1 MTVDSAAQPE
11 SEAGDV
17 PVPPAP
23 TGTVARPFLLT
34 SFGFLVPALVLGLLA
49 SLQVIAPGIVAGA
62 GFIVYGRL
70 LPVATDLFLYG
81 WLTIGLAGALL
92 HVVTRSGRV
101 EVARPREAMAAL
113 GLMALGVV
121 LGTIGVAAGLNEG
134 RQYLEYP
141 LWADAALFLGM
152 VVFARVLLATVKDA
166 AVDAGPVRW
175 YAVAAAWWLPL
186 GFLAGNIP
194 GLTGIG
200 SVTQTAFFRA
210 AIVGLWLATGGL
222 AVVYHV
228 VARRTGRDAFPATR
242 LTLLGFWSI
251 AVVWALTAPAV
262 LTYTAVP
269 DWLETVGVIFSMGL
283 VIPAAVVFTDLVIA
297 MRHRWESVRGD
308 LAVRFVMLGGALLGL
323 WTVANL
329 AMALRSS
336 SGIVQYT
343 DWLAGVEVLGIY
355 GAFTAWLVAFAY
367 HAAPQLTGG
376 ATSSGL
382 GTTHY
387 SLMIL
392 GLLGWAGGAFLG
404 GPAAGWTWVASANE
418 AAISQAG
425 EGFRNTLRSV
435 ESFTV
440 TSFVGQALYLIALL
454 VFIAAVV
461 RKADSRARAP
471 AAAVDV
477 EDALDPELALADMHG
492 PRRLQSTAVGLF
504 VAAAVLVWVI
514 PWIETANVEGTL
526 LADTARRY
534 EDGSMEERG
543 RAVYLAEGC
552 WYCHTQQVRAIVTD
566 VGLGPVSV
574 DGDYVHETPALF
586 GVQRRGPDLMHA
598 GSREPTNDP
607 AWLVSYLADPREERG
622 YSTMPPYDHLS
633 QRDLEALAAYIA
645 ASK

>member
-11 SEAGDV
+11 SEAGDI
-17 PVPPAP
+17 PVPPEA

-34 SFGFLVPALVLGLLA
+34 SFAFLVPALVLGLVA
-49 SLQVIAPGIVAGA
+49 ALQLVAPDVITGA
-62 GFIVYGRL
+62 AFIVYGRL

-92 HVVTRSGRV
+92 HVVSRSGKV

-121 LGTIGVAAGLNEG
+121 LGTVGVAAGLNEG

-152 VVFARVLLATVKDA
+152 VLFARVLLATAKDA

-194 GLTGIG
+194 GLSGVG

-228 VARRTGRDAFPATR
+228 VARRTGRDTFPATR

-283 VIPAAVVFTDLVIA
+283 LIPAAVVFTDLVIA
-297 MRHRWESVRGD
+297 MRRRWESVRGD
-308 LAVRFVMLGGALLGL
+308 LAIRFIMFGGALLGL

-329 AMALRSS
+329 TMALRAS

-343 DWLAGVEVLGIY
+343 GWLAGVEVLGIY

-376 ATSSGL
+376 ATSSRL

-387 SLMIL
+387 VVMLL
-392 GLLGWAGGAFLG
+392 GILGWAGGAFLG
-404 GPAAGWTWVASANE
+404 GLAAGWTWVASANE
-418 AAISQAG
+418 AAISPAG

-435 ESFTV
+435 EGFAV
-440 TSFVGQALYLIALL
+440 ASFVGQAIYLIALV
-454 VFIAAVV
+454 VFVVAVV
-461 RKADSRARAP
+461 RKAGAAP
-471 AAAVDV
+471 APVAAVEID
-477 EDALDPELALADMHG
+477 DTLDPELALEDMHG
-492 PRRLQSTAVGLF
+492 PRRLHSAAVGLF
-504 VAAAVLVWVI
+504 VVAAVLVWVI
-514 PWIETANVEGTL
+514 PWVETAGVEGTV
-526 LADTARRY
+526 LADTSRRY
-534 EDGSMEERG
+534 DDGSLEATG
-543 RAVYLAEGC
+543 RDLYVAEGC
-552 WYCHTQQVRAIVTD
+552 WYCHTQQVRPIVTD
-566 VGLGPVSV
+566 VGLGAVSI
-574 DGDYVHETPALF
+574 DGDHVHETPALF
-586 GVQRRGPDLMHA
+586 GVQRIGPDLMHA
-598 GSREPTNDP
+598 GSREPTNDL
-607 AWLVSYLADPREERG
+607 AWLVSHLADPREARG
-622 YSTMPPYDHLS
+622 YSTMPSYDHLS
-633 QRDLEALAAYIA
+633 QGDLEALAAYIA

>member
-1 MTVDSAAQPE
+1 VTVDSAAQPE
-11 SEAGDV
+11 SEVGDIA
-17 PVPPAP
+17 VPPAP

-34 SFGFLVPALVLGLLA
+34 AFGFLVPALVLGLVA
-49 SLQVIAPGIVAGA
+49 SLQLIAPDVVTGA
-62 GFIVYGRL
+62 GFVVYGRL
-70 LPVATDLFLYG
+70 LPVATNLFLYG

-92 HVVTRSGRV
+92 HVVSRSGRV
-101 EVARPREAMAAL
+101 QVARPREAMAAL

-121 LGTIGVAAGLNEG
+121 LGTIGVLAGFNQG

-141 LWADAALFLGM
+141 LWADAALLLGAL
-152 VVFARVLLATVKDA
+152 VFARVLLTTARNAT
-166 AVDAGPVRW
+166 VDAGPVRW

-194 GLTGIG
+194 GLAGVG

-228 VARRTGRDAFPATR
+228 LARRTGRDTFPATR

-283 VIPAAVVFTDLVIA
+283 IIPAAVVFTDLVIA
-297 MRHRWESVRGD
+297 MRRRWESVRGD
-308 LAVRFVMLGGALLGL
+308 VAVRFIMLGGALLGL

-343 DWLAGVEVLGIY
+343 DWLAGVEVIGIY

-376 ATSSGL
+376 ATSSWL

-387 SLMIL
+387 WLMVVAI
-392 GLLGWAGGAFLG
+392 LGWAGGAYLSGLG
-404 GPAAGWTWVASANE
+404 AGWTWVASANE
-418 AAISQAG
+418 AAISPAG

-435 ESFTV
+435 EGLAV
-440 TSFVGQALYLIALL
+440 TSFVGQAIYLVALL
-454 VFIAAVV
+454 VFIFAVV
-461 RKADSRARAP
+461 RKSGGGTRPITP
-471 AAAVDV
+471 AV
-477 EDALDPELALADMHG
+477 EVEERLDPELALADMRG

-504 VAAAVLVWVI
+504 VVAALLVWVI
-514 PWIETANVEGTL
+514 PWVETVNVEGTV
-526 LADTARRY
+526 LADSARRY
-534 EDGSMEERG
+534 ADGTLEARG
-543 RAVYLAEGC
+543 RAVYVAEGC
-552 WYCHTQQVRAIVTD
+552 WYCHTQQVRAIVAD
-566 VGLGPVSV
+566 VGLGAASL

-586 GVQRRGPDLMHA
+586 GVQRIGPDLMHA
-598 GSREPTNDP
+598 GSREPTSDP